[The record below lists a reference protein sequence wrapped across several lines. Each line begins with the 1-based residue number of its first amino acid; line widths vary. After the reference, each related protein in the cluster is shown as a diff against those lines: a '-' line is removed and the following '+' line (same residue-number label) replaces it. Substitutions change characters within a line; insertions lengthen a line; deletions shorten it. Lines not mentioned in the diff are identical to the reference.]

1 MKELSA
7 RNRDSQRVVGY
18 IGSLTMLGFACSE
31 SSEPGELLLLVF
43 DEAPAL
49 PSFAVYV
56 AFAAL
61 FLATVFCVSLR
72 ATQVPIFF
80 LLSAI
85 QSSQEATRHFGL
97 GFAVVAAMI
106 LLRRGWFLRKPAI
119 KAAIVLAVGSL
130 AILAPLLARGGRLRA
145 LPSGLFWTASFAII
159 VVGLARSRYLPA
171 LGPRKRLLRL
181 ADFNLTKRQ
190 RQVVMMRI
198 AGKSAKEIALETDTA
213 ISTVRNIL
221 STSYRKLG
229 VEKGEGLL
237 AMGERY
243 TVE

>member
-1 MKELSA
+1 MSA
-7 RNRDSQRVVGY
+7 RNRDSQRAVGY
-18 IGSLTMLGFACSE
+18 IASLTMLGFACSDYP
-31 SSEPGELLLLVF
+31 EPGGMLLLAF

-49 PSFAVYV
+49 PYSVAYL

-61 FLATVFCVSLR
+61 FLGSAAFVALR
-72 ATQVPIFF
+72 AIQAPLFY

-85 QSSQEATRHFGL
+85 QSSQEFTRHFGL
-97 GFAVVAAMI
+97 GFAIVAAML
-106 LLRRGWFLRKPAI
+106 LLRRGWFLRKPIA
-119 KAAIVLAVGSL
+119 KAAIVSAVGM
-130 AILAPLLARGGRLRA
+130 ATILGPLFAREGCLGG
-145 LPSGLFWTASFAII
+145 LPSALLWAAAYAI
-159 VVGLARSRYLPA
+159 VAVGLAQGRYLPA

-181 ADFNLTKRQ
+181 ADFKLTKRQ

-198 AGKSAKEIALETDTA
+198 AGKSAKEIARETDTA
-213 ISTVRNIL
+213 ISTVRNVL